1 MDCKQD
7 RCGACCGGSCGGCG
21 GELVLTQPELDLL
34 RRLAQIPF
42 LPVARRADGETPV
55 YLEDG
60 ADAAVFSSAILG
72 LYQKQLIELDYDIP
86 LINFDYRAYA
96 PYPCRGSM
104 ALTARG
110 QTAVELL
117 DIQGIDV

>member
-1 MDCKQD
+1 MDCEHD

-21 GELVLTQPELDLL
+21 GELVLTPQELELL
-34 RRLAQIPF
+34 RCFAQIPF
-42 LPVARRADGETPV
+42 LPAARRADGETPV

-60 ADAAVFSSAILG
+60 ADAAAFSAAILG
-72 LYQKQLIELDYDIP
+72 LRQKQLIELDYDIP
-86 LINFDYRAYA
+86 LVNFDYRAYA

-110 QTAVELL
+110 QAAVELL
-117 DIQGIDV
+117 EIQGVDA

>member
-21 GELVLTQPELDLL
+21 GALVLTQPELDLL

-55 YLEDG
+55 YLEGG
-60 ADAAVFSSAILG
+60 ADAAAFSSAILG
-72 LYQKQLIELDYDIP
+72 LHQKQLIELDYDIP
-86 LINFDYRAYA
+86 LVNFDYRAYA
-96 PYPCRGSM
+96 PYQCRGSM

-110 QTAVELL
+110 QTVVELL
-117 DIQGIDV
+117 EIQGLDA

>member
-1 MDCKQD
+1 MDCEHD

-21 GELVLTQPELDLL
+21 GELVLTPQELELL
-34 RRLAQIPF
+34 RRFAQIPF

-60 ADAAVFSSAILG
+60 ADAAAFSAAILG
-72 LYQKQLIELDYDIP
+72 LRQKQLIELDYDIP
-86 LINFDYRAYA
+86 LVNFDYRAYA

-110 QTAVELL
+110 QAAVELL
-117 DIQGIDV
+117 EIQGVDA